1 VSTNTETNKNTRK
14 GRLISFEGL
23 DGAGK
28 TTQMELLEKWLA
40 SRGVPYV
47 RTREPGGTPLGVE
60 IRELLLNHP
69 EYGITPLAEAFLFQA
84 DRAQHFATLVLPA
97 LEEGKLVITDRC
109 LDASIAYQGYARG
122 LDPDLIERLSLL
134 ATQGHVPDLTIL
146 LDLNP
151 SLVHTRTDTTND
163 TSGQREAQTRFD
175 LEAEQFHRRVR
186 EGFLTLASTH
196 PNRIKVIDASQSPEE
211 IHEGIVRLV
220 EPLV

>member
-1 VSTNTETNKNTRK
+1 VSTNAEQHTHK

-40 SRGVPYV
+40 SRNVPYV

-60 IRELLLNHP
+60 IRDLLLNHP
-69 EYGITPLAEAFLFQA
+69 EYGMTPLAEAFLFQA

-97 LEEGKLVITDRC
+97 LEAGKLVVTDRFF
-109 LDASIAYQGYARG
+109 DASIAYQGYARG

-151 SLVHTRTDTTND
+151 ALVHARTDTAND
-163 TSGQREAQTRFD
+163 QSGQREAQTRFD

-186 EGFLTLASTH
+186 AGFLTLAHAH
-196 PNRIKVIDASQSPEE
+196 PERIKVIDASQSPEE
-211 IHEGIVRLV
+211 IHREIIALV
-220 EPLV
+220 ESLL